1 MTTHTGIECLD
12 LHQGSLPA
20 LAKGHVSVARKCVLV
35 AHVETAHTVV
45 LGDRPGSPAGYS
57 GRKPEST
64 MRTVAVLAAVTFTLA
79 ACGGGGG
86 SGKPASMTQ
95 DPPTDPPQPELPAA
109 KIAFALPASGHYS
122 NTGLPVPAASD
133 AKHMPIYQD
142 SDRILVGVDQNA
154 SALRNLPMV
163 GKRSDTDIRYGTLD
177 DGASGATVRKYL
189 NQVSDVLHEGIIGF
203 VWQRNP
209 QVTYG
214 GHPDSDD
221 ATRLRRAVQLA
232 NTALPDEFKME
243 FVSANP
249 SPEQNTGIH
258 VNFAGPEFNPGYW
271 GITHNSRGGALGSEK
286 SAITISSHY
295 TDGGERRAVI
305 LLVHE
310 LLHAMGLG
318 DHVEESHDSILEAGQ
333 GVYATRQGKQQPLS
347 LLYDEDR
354 EALRGLY
361 DPDRLVAW
369 SDTSL
374 HIAGHSQ
381 HTAFGVALRNSYA
394 EPWAY
399 GYIPDTDPADN
410 PALSG
415 SATWSGELLG
425 LTPDAAAVAGDARID
440 INLTSMT
447 GRTDFTALET
457 WGANTP
463 LGEKGTGTTW
473 LDGDLGYSIAVRGNT
488 FRETGGDDG
497 RLTGIFAGRS
507 HEAVGGTLERSDL
520 TAAFGASR

>member
-1 MTTHTGIECLD
+1 MSPLICGIDLD
-12 LHQGSLPA
+12 VPVTEG
-20 LAKGHVSVARKCVLV
+20 G
-35 AHVETAHTVV
+35 
-45 LGDRPGSPAGYS
+45 
-57 GRKPEST
+57 GRKPEN
-64 MRTVAVLAAVTFTLA
+64 TVIFTLT

-86 SGKPASMTQ
+86 GGKPVSMTQ
-95 DPPTDPPQPELPAA
+95 DPPQTEPPAA
-109 KIAFALPASGHYS
+109 KIAFAPPATGHYS
-122 NTGLPVPAASD
+122 NTGLPGPAASD

-142 SDRILVGVDQNA
+142 NDRILVGVDQDA
-154 SALRNLPMV
+154 SALRNLPTV
-163 GKRSDTDIRYGTLD
+163 GKRSDTDIRYGTQN
-177 DGASGATVRKYL
+177 DGVGGATVRNYL
-189 NQVSDVLHEGIIGF
+189 NQVSDILHEGIIGF

-214 GHPDSDD
+214 GHADFDD
-221 ATRLRRAVQLA
+221 ATRLRRAVQIV
-232 NTALPDEFKME
+232 NTALPDGFKME

-249 SPEQNTGIH
+249 SPEQNTGIY
-258 VNFAGPEFNPGYW
+258 VNFAEPEFNPDYW
-271 GITHNSRGGALGSEK
+271 GITHNSRGGAVGSEK
-286 SAITISSHY
+286 SVITISSHY

-318 DHVEESHDSILEAGQ
+318 DHVEESHDSILEAGL

-361 DPDRLVAW
+361 DPDRLGIW

-381 HTAFGVALRNSYA
+381 HTAFGVALRNGYA

-399 GYIPDTDPADN
+399 GHIPDADLADN
-410 PALSG
+410 RTLSG
-415 SATWSGELLG
+415 SATWNGELLG
-425 LTPDAAAVAGDARID
+425 LTPDAAAVAGDARIGVD
-440 INLTSMT
+440 LASMT
-447 GRTDFTALET
+447 GRADFTALET

-463 LGEKGTGTTW
+463 PGEEGTGTTW
-473 LDGDLGYSIAVRGNT
+473 LDGDLGYSIVVRGNT

-507 HEAVGGTLERSDL
+507 HEAASGTLDRSDL